1 MFYETNM
8 TNDSHG
14 LKKDKLTTISVTRD
28 TYLKLKALGQTAD
41 SFNDVL
47 SRVLDLVGA
56 LDESGAKR
64 TSEPKPDG

>member
-8 TNDSHG
+8 TNEVNE
-14 LKKDKLTTISVTRD
+14 LRKDKLTTISVSRD
-28 TYLKLKALGQTAD
+28 TYLKLKAMGQTAD

>member
-8 TNDSHG
+8 TNDSHE
-14 LKKDKLTTISVTRD
+14 LRKDKLTTISVSRD

-56 LDESGAKR
+56 LDKSGAKK
-64 TSEPKPDG
+64 TGDE